1 MRAAYNTGD
10 SCACAAYDCS
20 DSSTDKESQY
30 FDSSASRRDTHIGEK
45 LSPSCARC
53 AAARMLTV
61 HGLRARTAFRDSLT
75 FHGAEAAV
83 WASNSALS
91 VSALGVSVCKS
102 EDGSVLRKP
111 I

>member
-1 MRAAYNTGD
+1 MRRRAYAHG
-10 SCACAAYDCS
+10 
-20 DSSTDKESQY
+20 
-30 FDSSASRRDTHIGEK
+30 
-45 LSPSCARC
+45 ARI
-53 AAARMLTV
+53 ARAL
-61 HGLRARTAFRDSLT
+61 RDSLT

-111 I
+111 IRHLYQTLRCVRPNHKTSILRGWGVCSTYI

>member
-1 MRAAYNTGD
+1 MRVPRAWPEARSELRPMHRRAYAHD
-10 SCACAAYDCS
+10 
-20 DSSTDKESQY
+20 
-30 FDSSASRRDTHIGEK
+30 
-45 LSPSCARC
+45 ARI
-53 AAARMLTV
+53 AR
-61 HGLRARTAFRDSLT
+61 AFRDSLT

-102 EDGSVLRKP
+102 EDGSVLRKL

>member
-1 MRAAYNTGD
+1 MNGAP
-10 SCACAAYDCS
+10 
-20 DSSTDKESQY
+20 
-30 FDSSASRRDTHIGEK
+30 K
-45 LSPSCARC
+45 L
-53 AAARMLTV
+53 T
-61 HGLRARTAFRDSLT
+61 GLRYGNAAFERLSLRDAYWREALTELRTMRRRAYAHGARIARALRDSLT

-102 EDGSVLRKP
+102 EDSSVLRKP